1 MGFLYYSV
9 SRPLGPG
16 CFPKPA
22 DNSITEIINYNERVY
37 VSSIGRSVW
46 GSIEYSSPLT
56 ETDISAYELIPFP
69 VKKEYG
75 VSLDRFLEK
84 YGVRLLRHE
93 NGKSVPATLSN
104 FDIAVTKGLEKI
116 VGMRVWIFDCR
127 NSNDDILGRPVR
139 NIPPTLV
146 EIADSRQA
154 RKTIYYSPIF
164 FRPIS
169 KTGKVLKKEISPFD
183 TTGYHAYTGVSV
195 LISESEQDAND
206 GYRKMAKA
214 AVSARMDYIQKKTN
228 ELRKWAE
235 TLGITEEEDSV
246 HGS

>member
-1 MGFLYYSV
+1 MGFLYYSA

-69 VKKEYG
+69 VKKE
-75 VSLDRFLEK
+75 
-84 YGVRLLRHE
+84 
-93 NGKSVPATLSN
+93 
-104 FDIAVTKGLEKI
+104 
-116 VGMRVWIFDCR
+116 
-127 NSNDDILGRPVR
+127 
-139 NIPPTLV
+139 
-146 EIADSRQA
+146 
-154 RKTIYYSPIF
+154 
-164 FRPIS
+164 
-169 KTGKVLKKEISPFD
+169 
-183 TTGYHAYTGVSV
+183 
-195 LISESEQDAND
+195 D

-214 AVSARMDYIQKKTN
+214 AVSARMDYIQKKTD
-228 ELRKWAE
+228 EVRKRAE
-235 TLGITEEEDSV
+235 TLGITEEENSV